1 MLAVEQIGRRPLWAQ
16 SLELPQQVM
25 QPLSAGAFLE
35 EAVEESPAQPEREPK
50 VVDPE
55 EDLLCIAKTFSYLRE
70 SGESEE
76 GGGIVLGSLTG
87 ED

>member
-1 MLAVEQIGRRPLWAQ
+1 MLAVEQIGQRPLWAQ

-55 EDLLCIAKTFSYLRE
+55 EDLL
-70 SGESEE
+70 
-76 GGGIVLGSLTG
+76 
-87 ED
+87 

>member
-1 MLAVEQIGRRPLWAQ
+1 MEQIGQRPLWAQ

-25 QPLSAGAFLE
+25 QPLPAGAFRE
-35 EAVEESPAQPEREPK
+35 VAVEESPAQPEREPK

-76 GGGIVLGSLTG
+76 GGGVVLGSLTG